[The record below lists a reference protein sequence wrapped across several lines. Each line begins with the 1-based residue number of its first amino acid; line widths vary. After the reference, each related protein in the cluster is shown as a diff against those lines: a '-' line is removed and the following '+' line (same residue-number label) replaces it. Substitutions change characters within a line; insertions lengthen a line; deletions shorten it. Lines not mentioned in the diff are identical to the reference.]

1 MDLLNHIFYV
11 CFLTT
16 KTSIYFAKTATKYIH
31 ATNRKQKQNK

>member
-11 CFLTT
+11 CS